1 MKKTPLVLFLL
12 VSLLGGCND
21 NVNKTSPS
29 GSGDDFVGAVLPF
42 PNVPSASVTGETLA
56 DSKHIR
62 RAQPEHLPKGSPNI
76 LIVLMDDV
84 GFGTASTFGGE
95 INTPTLTRVYNEG
108 IAYNEFHTTAIC
120 SPTRASLLTGR
131 NHTRVGNGTIAERA
145 VDWDGFTGVIPKEA
159 ATVAEV
165 LKNYGYSTS
174 AFGKWHNTPA
184 NQTTAA
190 GPFEYWPVNY
200 GFEHFY
206 GFLAG
211 ETSQY
216 EPRLVSDFTPVEP
229 PHKFANGEE
238 YHLTTDLADNAI
250 TWMNQHKAF
259 ASDKP
264 FFLYFAPGAG
274 HAPHHIFKEWADK
287 YKGTFDGGWDQYR
300 ERVFN
305 RQKELGWIPANTQLT
320 PRDTTQPS
328 WESIPQSQR
337 AFQARMMEVFA
348 GFVEHADHEVGRVL
362 DAIEANGQK
371 ENTMVIFIWGDN
383 GSSAEGQNGSIS
395 ELLAQNG
402 VSNTIEQQL
411 AALDK
416 VGGLAALGGP
426 LLENNYHA
434 SWAWAG
440 NTPFRYTKLVASHFG
455 GTQNPLVI
463 SWPKG
468 IKPDK
473 TPRTQFH
480 HVDDIVPT
488 IYDILGITPPKVV
501 NGFSQMPLDGVSMKY
516 TFDNATAPEVS
527 KTQFFDN
534 NGSRGVYKDGWYACT
549 FGPLY
554 PWIPAQ
560 PGLDKWDSNKDV
572 WELYNIKEDFSQFNN
587 LATQNPEK
595 LKELQAIFSAQAKE
609 NLDWPIGAGIWL
621 RLHPEDAIASPY
633 TSWVFDQNSTRM
645 PEFSAPG
652 LGKRSNKVVIDLE
665 AGTNPSGVLYALGG
679 SGGGVTCFVENGK
692 LVYEYNML
700 IIEKYTIEAKE
711 KLTPGKH
718 QIEVITSIV
727 KPGAPAKIVINVDGK
742 QVATGEIK
750 RTVPA
755 AFTASETFDVGLD
768 LGGTVSLR
776 YNDKA
781 PFRFNGK
788 IAKVKVDL
796 L

>member
-1 MKKTPLVLFLL
+1 MKLSLNFIFKNAFLL
-12 VSLLGGCND
+12 LLFSFP
-21 NVNKTSPS
+21 VK
-29 GSGDDFVGAVLPF
+29 AQEVLPF
-42 PNVPSASVTGETLA
+42 PPVPSASLTNETLA

-62 RAQPEHLPKGSPNI
+62 RAQPANLPKDAPNI

-84 GFGTASTFGGE
+84 GFGTPATFGGG
-95 INTPTLTRVYNEG
+95 IQTPTLSRVYNEG

-120 SPTRASLLTGR
+120 SPTRAALLTGR
-131 NHTRVGNGTIAERA
+131 NHTRIGNGTIAERA
-145 VDWDGFTGVIPKEA
+145 VDWDGFTGIIPKEA

-190 GPFEYWPVNY
+190 GPFEYWPNNY

-229 PHKFANGEE
+229 PKKFANGEE
-238 YHLTTDLADNAI
+238 YHLTTDLAENAI

-259 ASDKP
+259 AADKP
-264 FFLYFAPGAG
+264 FLLYFAPGAG

-287 YKGTFDGGWDQYR
+287 YKGKFDDGWDAYR
-300 ERVFN
+300 EKTFK
-305 RQKELGWIPANTQLT
+305 RQMELGWIPKGTKLT
-320 PRDTTQPS
+320 PRDNTQPS

-337 AFQARMMEVFA
+337 AFQARMMEVYA
-348 GFVEHADHEVGRVL
+348 GFVEHADMEIGRVL

-371 ENTMVIFIWGDN
+371 DNTIVFFIWGDN

-402 VSNTIEQQL
+402 VSNTIEDQL

-416 VGGLAALGGP
+416 VGGLDALGGP
-426 LLENNYHA
+426 FLENNYHA

-440 NTPFRYTKLVASHFG
+440 NTPFRHTKLVASHFG
-455 GTQNPLVI
+455 GTQNAMVI

-473 TPRTQFH
+473 INRQQFH
-480 HVDDIVPT
+480 HVNDIVPT
-488 IYDILGITPPKVV
+488 IYDVLNITAPKVV
-501 NGFSQMPLDGVSMKY
+501 NGIEQMPFDGMSMKY
-516 TFDNATAPEVS
+516 TFANPKAPEVS
-527 KTQFFDN
+527 KVQFFDN
-534 NGSRGVYKDGWYACT
+534 NGSRGVYKDSWYACT

-560 PGLDKWDSNKDV
+560 PGLAQWDSNKDV
-572 WELYNIKEDFSQFNN
+572 WELYNIKEDYSQFNN
-587 LATQNPEK
+587 IASKNPAK
-595 LKELQAIFSAQAKE
+595 LKELQELFREQAKD
-609 NLDWPIGAGIWL
+609 NKDYPIGAGIWL

-633 TSWVFDQNSTRM
+633 TSWVFDDNTERM

-652 LGKRSNKVVIDLE
+652 LGKKSNKVIIDME
-665 AGTNPSGVLYALGG
+665 VKDNASGVLFAMGG
-679 SGGGVTCFVENGK
+679 DGGGVTCFMDKGK
-692 LVYEYNML
+692 LVFEYNML
-700 IIEKYTIEAKE
+700 IIERYLAESDQKIPA
-711 KLTPGKH
+711 GKH
-718 QIEVITSIV
+718 IVELLTSIP
-727 KPGAPAKIVINVDGK
+727 KPGGPGTVTITVDGK
-742 QVATGEIK
+742 PYSVCEIK
-750 RTVPA
+750 RAVPA
-755 AFTASETFDVGLD
+755 AFTASETFDVGKD
-768 LGGTVSLR
+768 LGGSVSMR
-776 YNDKA
+776 YHEKA
-781 PFRFNGK
+781 PFKFEGK
-788 IAKVKVDL
+788 INSVKVDL
-796 L
+796 IKN